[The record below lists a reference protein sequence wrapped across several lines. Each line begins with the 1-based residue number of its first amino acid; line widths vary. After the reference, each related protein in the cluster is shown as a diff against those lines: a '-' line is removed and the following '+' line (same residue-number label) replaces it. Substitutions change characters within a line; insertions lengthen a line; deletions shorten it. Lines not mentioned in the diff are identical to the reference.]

1 MGKDELCQLCVEE
14 NRSNIVKMGQKMGK
28 IDYIKHLGSS
38 HLLVLDLVPEEVR
51 QFLER
56 MKKEQYME
64 EEATD
69 KVTVE
74 EVVNDFQDGAEIN
87 KENKVVMYQ
96 GEIQVENNE
105 RDIHVEEAK
114 GEIQVEE

>member
-51 QFLER
+51 QFLET
-56 MKKEQYME
+56 MKKGKKKRKNLGEEKRRINKEQYME

-87 KENKVVMYQ
+87 KEN
-96 GEIQVENNE
+96 
-105 RDIHVEEAK
+105 
-114 GEIQVEE
+114 